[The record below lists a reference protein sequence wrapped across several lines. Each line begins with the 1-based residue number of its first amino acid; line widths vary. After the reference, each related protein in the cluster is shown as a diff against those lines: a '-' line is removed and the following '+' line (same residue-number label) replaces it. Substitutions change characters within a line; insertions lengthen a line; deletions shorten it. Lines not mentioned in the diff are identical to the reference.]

1 MLLFVCRTFLSE
13 NLESKDERLVS
24 EWTILRIE
32 VGVCLEEDV
41 SETDSEVGSI
51 NVKVLLAR
59 NVHLLATWTVDLDT

>member
-1 MLLFVCRTFLSE
+1 VLLFVCRTFLSE

>member
-13 NLESKDERLVS
+13 NLESKEERLVS